1 MVSLIVV
8 FWIFVIMF
16 GIIGAMRGWA
26 KELLVTFSV
35 ILALFLITLVD
46 KYAGFVPRLVKPTTP
61 TITADALGA
70 LQYAFWIR
78 VAIVGFLA
86 YFGYQTS
93 IIQRF
98 IKSERLI
105 REHFQDLLLG
115 LFLGLVN
122 GFLIMGTVLY
132 YLHETNYLIST
143 LITVPQGDAA
153 IAMERLWTFL
163 PPRLLGEPGIYFAV
177 GVAFVFVLVVFI

>member
-1 MVSLIVV
+1 MVSLVVV
-8 FWIFVIMF
+8 FWTFVIVF

-35 ILALFLITLVD
+35 ILALFLITLLD
-46 KYAGFVPRLVKPTTP
+46 KYAGFIPNIVKPATP
-61 TITADALGA
+61 TITDEALAA
-70 LQYAFWIR
+70 LKYAFWIR
-78 VAIVGFLA
+78 VSIVGLLA

-93 IIQRF
+93 ILQRF

-122 GFLIMGTVLY
+122 GFLIMGTILF
-132 YLHETNYLIST
+132 YLNETNYLIST
-143 LITVPQGDAA
+143 LVTAPQGDAA

-163 PPRLLGEPGIYFAV
+163 PPNLLGEPSIYFAV
-177 GVAFVFVLVVFI
+177 GVSFVFVLVVFI